1 MCSLWIV
8 KKLATL
14 QGKDEE
20 DLKTRRQRVVLP
32 YSTSSSQ
39 VTTPKN
45 LISSP
50 SSSTSQREIS
60 TTFFSSPRSLREGSN
75 TPRFSSSS
83 RPSQAL
89 EIKDEA
95 KSGGSTPRIFLP
107 QLKRG
112 KLKRRVTI
120 GSTLSSSSGGPGD
133 VEEPDWPPFADEDYI
148 VFCFEEDGAF
158 HVVMED
164 SPKAIARKLRCEE
177 HDNATCACS
186 DENRV
191 GSHLKIINRRDCLLP
206 NKEADEE
213 MSFQLSPKLQQVGT
227 DVGDHLSENNKIV
240 LRNESAESMEC
251 RNGSVESTDS
261 SQLDD
266 EEQIQNEHSLD
277 LEHPSS
283 PWNLIGDDA
292 NNYNVLPDFRKGF
305 FSPNT
310 EVDEEE
316 VFLSPK
322 SQLAVMIRIDDLLK
336 GDIDL
341 SSIESDQSSGFSES
355 DTRDN
360 DDDQLKVNKELA
372 SESAKSSISNH
383 SNGSSTSFK
392 FPVLEWDWIGSPV
405 TWPKSGSARF
415 RRYKSRPACLRC
427 CKF

>member
-1 MCSLWIV
+1 MHYHSFLFSVMCKCSYL
-8 KKLATL
+8 
-14 QGKDEE
+14 DEE

-164 SPKAIARKLRCEE
+164 SPKAIARKVRLFCML
-177 HDNATCACS
+177 N
-186 DENRV
+186 
-191 GSHLKIINRRDCLLP
+191 
-206 NKEADEE
+206 
-213 MSFQLSPKLQQVGT
+213 
-227 DVGDHLSENNKIV
+227 
-240 LRNESAESMEC
+240 
-251 RNGSVESTDS
+251 
-261 SQLDD
+261 
-266 EEQIQNEHSLD
+266 
-277 LEHPSS
+277 
-283 PWNLIGDDA
+283 
-292 NNYNVLPDFRKGF
+292 
-305 FSPNT
+305 
-310 EVDEEE
+310 
-316 VFLSPK
+316 
-322 SQLAVMIRIDDLLK
+322 
-336 GDIDL
+336 
-341 SSIESDQSSGFSES
+341 
-355 DTRDN
+355 
-360 DDDQLKVNKELA
+360 
-372 SESAKSSISNH
+372 
-383 SNGSSTSFK
+383 
-392 FPVLEWDWIGSPV
+392 
-405 TWPKSGSARF
+405 
-415 RRYKSRPACLRC
+415 
-427 CKF
+427 